1 MTRATSRIPHVV
13 FVCVLTIVCLLAAR
27 ALSAADAPP
36 TTAATAATTQTTGAH
51 GGGHA
56 NDHAGGHSDP
66 FAFVLLELAA
76 IILVAM
82 GGRWAAAKVKQP
94 AVLGELLVGVAVGNL
109 GYFLGIPLFILIM
122 HFGDATPIFGEVFQ
136 TGNSVS
142 QAAAR
147 VLSPEQLEPGG
158 VGELLVGVMTGPDS
172 IQYVLMG
179 LALWLFSNL
188 GVILLLFMVGLESSV
203 ADMLKVGGRA
213 TAVAVTGVVAPFVLG
228 YGVSL
233 MMLPKEAGTAAHL
246 FLAATMCATS
256 VGITA
261 RVFKDL
267 DVLQTREARV
277 VLGAAVIDDVL
288 GLIILAVAV
297 GVAATGSLDWAK
309 VGKIALLSGV
319 FLTAVIVIGERLA
332 GFGARVVARFD
343 RPNYT
348 LLFPLALCFSL
359 SWAASRIEL
368 ATIVGAFAAGLIL
381 RETHFEEI
389 AKKAELEHIV
399 SPLGK
404 IFAPI
409 FFVLMGMQVNLKTFA
424 QPGTLGLAAA
434 LTGVAIV
441 TKLVCGFVAGP
452 RRNKLA
458 VGLAMVPRGEV
469 GLIFASVGKGLGVV
483 TDAEFSAI
491 VIMVIVTTLIT
502 PPALKWALARNPA
515 TPA

>member
-1 MTRATSRIPHVV
+1 LRG
-13 FVCVLTIVCLLAAR
+13 LA
-27 ALSAADAPP
+27 AADAPAS
-36 TTAATAATTQTTGAH
+36 TATTTRAP
-51 GGGHA
+51 GGHA

-76 IILVAM
+76 IILLAM
-82 GGRWAAAKVKQP
+82 GGRWAAAKVKQTP
-94 AVLGELLVGVAVGNL
+94 VLGELLVGVVIGNL
-109 GYFLGIPLFILIM
+109 GYVLGIPLFILIM
-122 HFGDATPIFGEVFQ
+122 HFGDATPIFNEVFR
-136 TGNSVS
+136 TGHSVS
-142 QAAAR
+142 EAAAR
-147 VLSPEQLEPGG
+147 VLSSEQLKPGG

-172 IQYVLMG
+172 IQYMLMG

-213 TAVAVTGVVAPFVLG
+213 TAVAVTGVVAPFVCG
-228 YGVSL
+228 YGLSL
-233 MMLPKEAGTAAHL
+233 MMLPRDASTAAHL

-256 VGITA
+256 VGLTA

-267 DVLQTREARV
+267 AVLQTREAKV

-288 GLIILAVAV
+288 GLMILAVAV
-297 GVAATGSLDWAK
+297 GVASTGSLDWSK
-309 VGKIALLSGV
+309 VGKITLLSGA

-343 RPNYT
+343 RANYT
-348 LLFPLALCFSL
+348 LLFPLALCFGL

-389 AKKAELEHIV
+389 EKKADLEHIV

-409 FFVLMGMQVNLKTFA
+409 FFVLMGMQVNLKSFA
-424 QPGTLGLAAA
+424 QPATLGLAAA

-441 TKLVCGFVAGP
+441 TKLVCGIVAGP
-452 RRNKLA
+452 GRNKLA
-458 VGLAMVPRGEV
+458 VGIAMVPRGEV

-483 TDAEFSAI
+483 TDAEFSSI
-491 VIMVIVTTLIT
+491 VIMVIVTTLVT
-502 PPALKWALARNPA
+502 PPALKWALGRAPA
-515 TPA
+515 TPV